1 MTPTK
6 LRGIRAGLSRVLHR
20 FRALSNKD
28 RRALL
33 IGGLILIPPLLWI
46 GVARPWM
53 EAVAETRETVLQ
65 EAELLARERSLL
77 QRGPTLPSDLGEA
90 RLQLKRK
97 GARLL
102 QSGNAA
108 LAEAAIA
115 KTIEE
120 IARANNSLLLEV
132 RSTGRP
138 RGEPEPPGLLPLRLN
153 VRVESDFQ
161 GLLGFLHAM
170 ESDPLLIRLVGFS
183 MDRGDGATM
192 TLTSV
197 IEAYAPLEPLG
208 TTPDESADQAGI
220 SDSIM
225 GLTGEARRS

>member
-1 MTPTK
+1 M
-6 LRGIRAGLSRVLHR
+6 G
-20 FRALSNKD
+20 
-28 RRALL
+28 
-33 IGGLILIPPLLWI
+33 
-46 GVARPWM
+46 
-53 EAVAETRETVLQ
+53 AVAETRETILQ
-65 EAELLARERSLL
+65 EAELLARERALL
-77 QRGPTLPSDLGEA
+77 QRGPSLPDDLADA

-120 IARANNSLLLEV
+120 IAKANNTLLLEV
-132 RSTGRP
+132 RATARP
-138 RGEPEPPGLLPLRLN
+138 RGEAEPTGLLPLRLN

-170 ESDPLLIRLVGFS
+170 ETDPLLIRLVGFS
-183 MDRGDGATM
+183 MEREEEATM
-192 TLTSV
+192 TLTAV

-208 TTPDESADQAGI
+208 TEPAENADQARI
-220 SDSIM
+220 NDPTMDS
-225 GLTGEARRS
+225 TGEEGRS